1 LANSQDSGRSSMKS
15 ISKWS
20 GSQKL
25 TAVVAVL
32 YAGSAI
38 YHAKGGR
45 PGLALL
51 TASWVVGNAAL
62 VSMEGV

>member
-1 LANSQDSGRSSMKS
+1 MKS

-25 TAVVAVL
+25 TAVVALL